1 MFNVA
6 FFQMSEKKMDLS
18 LTVESMELWEL
29 AQQNLNQDADDT
41 LQSTKPATCMELSNL
56 IEDKL
61 PQCGVTLFPRVKDV
75 TFSRTFCKDASS
87 EKAERKQLLRVTSF
101 QTNQGIQVNLKS
113 YSHGGNKSGDSEGAW
128 SMDIDTKVQ
137 PLIAWLDIDSLE
149 RIVHIVEEISGSE
162 LSEQGSCSGDTKNV
176 AITTSIHLTTSIS
189 SARIITYVPCMQ
201 TISECAVQ
209 RTFFV
214 LDLRSPSVDMHLLS
228 TLTPDGD
235 SLVFGTEEATLFI
248 VSNAV
253 KSQDG
258 ELSYQDDLQTAE
270 VLRIKQHGELD
281 ASVEVAWNR
290 LAETGPWIPK
300 QAWDVAVAQKRRGDG
315 GGGIGGGNFEF
326 VAAISAEAAEQA
338 DSQLREK
345 LLKSSATVV
354 QVRLPLVV
362 AHISRS
368 QYLLLIELFSF
379 LTSAKLFTVDEHS
392 KSSSPNNPALPA
404 QDGRKVPQM
413 SVLVKCG
420 RLDMI
425 LDLSDISEALN
436 EGSKHW
442 DILHFDIHNT
452 QVKHEASFWACK
464 LRIFS

>member
-6 FFQMSEKKMDLS
+6 FLQMSEKKMDLS

-29 AQQNLNQDADDT
+29 AQQNLNQDTDDT
-41 LQSTKPATCMELSNL
+41 LQSTTPDTCMELYNL
-56 IEDKL
+56 IGDKL
-61 PQCGVTLFPRVKDV
+61 PQCGVTLFPRVQDV
-75 TFSRTFCKDASS
+75 TFSRTFCKDVSS
-87 EKAERKQLLRVTSF
+87 EKVERKQLLRVTSF

-113 YSHGGNKSGDSEGAW
+113 YSHGGNKSGDREGAW
-128 SMDIDTKVQ
+128 SMDIDTKIQ
-137 PLIAWLDIDSLE
+137 PLIAWLDIDSLG
-149 RIVHIVEEISGSE
+149 RIVHIVEEVSGSG

-189 SARIITYVPCMQ
+189 SARIITYVPCLQ

-214 LDLRSPSVDMHLLS
+214 LDLRSPSLDMQLLS

-235 SLVFGTEEATLFI
+235 SLVFGTEEGTLFI
-248 VSNAV
+248 ISNAL

-258 ELSYQDDLQTAE
+258 ELSYQDDLQTFE
-270 VLRIKQHGELD
+270 VLKIKQHGELD

-326 VAAISAEAAEQA
+326 VAAISAEQA

-379 LTSAKLFTVDEHS
+379 MTSAKLFTIDEHN
-392 KSSSPNNPALPA
+392 KSSSPISQAIPA

-442 DILHFDIHNT
+442 DILHFDIHKT
-452 QVKHEASFWACK
+452 QVKHEASCWAC
-464 LRIFS
+464 IV